1 LRGTVSTGF
10 HAPSLAQLGNQ
21 SSGYTSNWSN
31 SGTGVFAPGRTRVF
45 RSADP
50 AAAAFGAKAL
60 DPEESTT
67 YSAGVVFRPDATSSV
82 TIDAYRLRIKDV
94 IQVSETVQGP
104 TVTAAFNAAGLV
116 GYTQASYYL
125 NAWDSTTQG
134 VDIVARKQFKFDRSD
149 LQLTAATSFLE
160 TEVDNVNRNVN
171 VGGTDVIA
179 IRNAKVRDAESGT
192 PKNKVILN
200 GRYAFGD
207 WSGDATVTRYSKYRY
222 NVGDVAGVAAA
233 NGNVDQVFSPETYLD
248 LGFSYASPASWRL
261 DVLVQNVLND
271 YPDKYA
277 LGNRAS
283 GINPYSF
290 IAPNG
295 ASGRFIQGSLTYSF

>member
-1 LRGTVSTGF
+1 
-10 HAPSLAQLGNQ
+10 
-21 SSGYTSNWSN
+21 
-31 SGTGVFAPGRTRVF
+31 VF

-50 AAAAFGAKAL
+50 AAAAFGAKPL

-134 VDIVARKQFKFDRSD
+134 VDIVARKLFKFDRSD

-171 VGGTDVIA
+171 VGGSDVIA
-179 IRNAKVRDAESGT
+179 IRSAKVRDAESGT

-248 LGFSYASPASWRL
+248 LGFSYAAPASWRL